1 MTVYDVIVIGGG
13 PGGLSTAMYTTR
25 LGFNTAIINRG
36 GGRAAMMRNTH
47 NVIGVLE
54 SVSGNEYLSTS
65 IEQLQDYGVTIS
77 KSSLLV

>member
-1 MTVYDVIVIGGG
+1 MISFDGIVIGGG
-13 PGGLSTAMYTTR
+13 PGGLSTALYTAR

-54 SVSGNEYLSTS
+54 SVS
-65 IEQLQDYGVTIS
+65 
-77 KSSLLV
+77 